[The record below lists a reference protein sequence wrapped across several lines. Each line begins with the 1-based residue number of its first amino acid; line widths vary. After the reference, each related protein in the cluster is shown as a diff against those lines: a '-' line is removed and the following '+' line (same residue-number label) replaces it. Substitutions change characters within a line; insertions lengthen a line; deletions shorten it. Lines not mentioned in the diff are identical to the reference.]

1 MMAMG
6 AQPLTLLAH
15 TAVGAAHPHPP
26 PPAPPTPRGTTG
38 HRAPLTPTHPLVVG
52 RAVVE
57 LSDGHRAAV
66 PIPKAEPLRNLLKTL
81 SIVIRD
87 VDLQQDTQL
96 QEQGCG
102 MPGRGQAAHGTY
114 VAVFGAQQGQ
124 AVSGQG
130 HDHVALLSCP
140 VNDHLVVGV
149 IEADLQ
155 REWAP

>member
-15 TAVGAAHPHPP
+15 TAVGAAPHHPA

-57 LSDGHRAAV
+57 LSNGHRAAV

-87 VDLQQDTQL
+87 VDLQQETQL

-102 MPGRGQAAHGTY
+102 MPGRGQQLTALTSLFLGPSRDRLSLAKATITLL
-114 VAVFGAQQGQ
+114 FSPAQ
-124 AVSGQG
+124 
-130 HDHVALLSCP
+130 
-140 VNDHLVVGV
+140 
-149 IEADLQ
+149 
-155 REWAP
+155 